1 MLKQSMNRMKKVLTI
16 LLTVFLVASLT
27 VGAASACSAS
37 HGHHNIHGHNH
48 FSSATSHSC
57 SSTAGHSCNSCKTGA
72 CKTSACKTSACKTGK
87 TCGST
92 TSCKSCSN

>member
-1 MLKQSMNRMKKVLTI
+1 MLKQSINRMKKILTI
-16 LLTVFLVASLT
+16 LLAVFLVASLT

-37 HGHHNIHGHNH
+37 QGHHNTHGHNH

-57 SSTAGHSCNSCKTGA
+57 SSTAGHSCKTCKTGA
-72 CKTSACKTSACKTGK
+72 FKTSACKTSACRNGK

>member
-1 MLKQSMNRMKKVLTI
+1 MLKQSMNRTKKVLTI
-16 LLTVFLVASLT
+16 LLAVFLVASLT

-37 HGHHNIHGHNH
+37 QGHHNTHGHNH

-57 SSTAGHSCNSCKTGA
+57 SSTAGHSCNSCKICKTGA
-72 CKTSACKTSACKTGK
+72 CKTSVCKTGK